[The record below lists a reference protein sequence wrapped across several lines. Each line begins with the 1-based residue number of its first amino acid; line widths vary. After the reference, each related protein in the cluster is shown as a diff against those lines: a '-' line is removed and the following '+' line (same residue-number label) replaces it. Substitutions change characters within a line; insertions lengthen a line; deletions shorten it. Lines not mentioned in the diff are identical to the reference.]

1 MTTNTRDRRDR
12 LRTFIQSEREETPKP
27 RRRRRRRDE
36 SREEVDTDMRY
47 NRQRRGAMIG
57 QAPNPN
63 FDKVRPKIDNHGHV
77 SQRHN
82 R

>member
-1 MTTNTRDRRDR
+1 MT
-12 LRTFIQSEREETPKP
+12 QSEREETPKP
-27 RRRRRRRDE
+27 RRRSRRRKRDE
-36 SREEVDTDMRY
+36 PRDEVDTTEMRY
-47 NRQRRGAMIG
+47 NRRRGATIG